1 MKIGIDFSCNDR
13 DNGADRE
20 LVFCYSPFNNDQSWS
35 DPSRWLWTWIG
46 EKMTVGVEDEANNN
60 VVNSFNLA
68 QNYPNPFNPSTKIS
82 YALQSPEL
90 VTLRV
95 FDVLGREVAMLVN
108 QHQSAGNHTVSF
120 NASSLASGMYFY
132 KLEAGSFQSIKKMML
147 LK

>member
-1 MKIGIDFSCNDR
+1 
-13 DNGADRE
+13 
-20 LVFCYSPFNNDQSWS
+20 
-35 DPSRWLWTWIG
+35 
-46 EKMTVGVEDEANNN
+46 MTVGVEDEANNN

-95 FDVLGREVAMLVN
+95 FDVLGREVATLVN
-108 QHQSAGNHTVSF
+108 QYQSAGNHTVSF